1 MATIKDVAKLAG
13 VSIATVSNYINQTKP
28 VSKELSW
35 TIQEAIDTLHYQQN
49 LNARSLKSSAGTDIG
64 IILPDLNDSYY
75 VQIFQ
80 GINSSFMDSPYYLNV
95 EFSRDIPEYE
105 QRIADSFSRK
115 KISGLIMVSCR
126 PEKWKYYYNNFTS
139 ANIPV
144 VLIDRAIVDLDANFV
159 SFDNRSLMKEMT
171 KKLIQAGIENL
182 VLFSGP
188 EKFSCEAECIR
199 GFKDACSEYGPHP
212 SRLYHI
218 TTDMSK
224 EDAFRRTVTLLKEQI
239 PGGVAATS
247 ESLAEG
253 IMEGIRILGYSTEK
267 IPVFTLSEDH
277 WNLHT
282 HSLSSGFSMRRAI
295 ELGRTAA
302 RLLKRQM
309 QDPLTRENET
319 IILDNQK
326 EHNVSFR
333 WNHSFT
339 TGKAGTFSSLPVT
352 AGSLQKKKIRLLL
365 LDTPQVTATM
375 GLVKNFTDHTGIEVE
390 AAVLPHHLL
399 YEEILQTFYSRHPAD
414 SHAKEKTAREKD
426 GFSAGQDTD
435 IFMYDLPWLPS
446 LAAEGILEN
455 ITEEVRALDA
465 NLFLPG
471 SPDDYG
477 RFEDAYYGLP
487 FMYAPQI
494 LYYRKDLFEDAALRK
509 QYEGRYR
516 ISLRPPKT
524 LKEFNTAAEFFSL
537 HTDAVPYSVT
547 VPTAYSECLT
557 PEIYMRLRA
566 YGARLFD
573 HNGHVCLNSP
583 QALAAYINFAGILK
597 YAKPDYRTATDSS
610 AVDDFLA
617 GETSMLISYPSFLA
631 DVTDL
636 RRSSMI
642 GSIGYSRIPGGAP
655 LLGGWG
661 LGINSRSHQK
671 EEAMQF
677 IRWTCDEQI
686 ANYSILL
693 GGLPAIAG
701 AYQNDELTQLCP
713 WLPLYRE
720 VYRSCSPTVPPTL
733 PGHKVIPQYETDK
746 IVCRWINR
754 MLDEGL
760 EVQDVV
766 RGTHNDLENLTRR
779 YLSG

>member
-35 TIQEAIDTLHYQQN
+35 AIREAIDTLHYQQN
-49 LNARSLKSSAGTDIG
+49 LNARSLKSSTGTDIG

-80 GINSSFMDSPYYLNV
+80 GINSHFMSSPYYLNV
-95 EFSRDIPEYE
+95 DFSRDIPEFE
-105 QRIADSFSRK
+105 QNIADSFSRK
-115 KISGLIMVSCR
+115 KVRGLIMVSCR
-126 PEKWKYYYNNFTS
+126 PEKWKYYYDNFTS

-144 VLIDRAIVDLDANFV
+144 VLIDRTIENLDANFV
-159 SFDNRSLMKEMT
+159 SFDNRRLMKEMT
-171 KKLIQAGIENL
+171 EKLIAAGIDPL

-188 EKFSCEAECIR
+188 ERFRCEAECIR
-199 GFKDACSEYGPHP
+199 GFFDAYAFSGLSTNRRNC
-212 SRLYHI
+212 I

-224 EDAFRRTVTLLKEQI
+224 EDAFRKTVALLKQQI
-239 PGGVAATS
+239 PRGVVSTS

-253 IMEGIRILGYSTEK
+253 IMEGIRVLGYSTDS

-282 HSLSSGFSMRRAI
+282 HSLSSGFSMRRPI
-295 ELGRTAA
+295 QLGRTAA
-302 RLLKRQM
+302 HLLERQM
-309 QDPLTRENET
+309 LNPLTRENET
-319 IILDNQK
+319 VILDNQK
-326 EHNVSFR
+326 EHSVSFR
-333 WNHSFT
+333 WNRRFPAGRSVFPE
-339 TGKAGTFSSLPVT
+339 TGS
-352 AGSLQKKKIRLLL
+352 GSDNPKPQKKIRVLA

-375 GLVKNFTDHTGIEVE
+375 GLVKNFTDRTGIMVD
-390 AAVLPHHLL
+390 AKVLPHHLL
-399 YEEILQTFYSRHPAD
+399 YEEILHSFYGGNGSEDTSSDRIGHEQGLSSD
-414 SHAKEKTAREKD
+414 D
-426 GFSAGQDTD
+426 DCTD

-446 LAAEGILEN
+446 LAAEGILAN
-455 ITEEVRALDA
+455 ISEETSRLDEH
-465 NLFLPG
+465 LFLPG
-471 SPDDYG
+471 SLDDYG
-477 RFEDAYYGLP
+477 RFDDACYGLP

-494 LYYRKDLFEDAALRK
+494 LYYRKDLFENPALRR
-509 QYEGRYR
+509 QYESRYR

-524 LKEFNTAAEFFSL
+524 LKEFNTVAEFFTL
-537 HTDAVPYSVT
+537 HTDAVPYSLT

-557 PEIYMRLRA
+557 PEIYMRLRS

-573 HNGHVCLNSP
+573 HAGKVCLYST
-583 QALAAYINFAGILK
+583 QALAAYNNFAGILK
-597 YAKPDYRTATDSS
+597 FARPDYRTATDIS
-610 AVDDFLA
+610 AVHDFLS

-636 RRSSMI
+636 RKSSMI

-661 LGINSRSHQK
+661 LGINSRSRK
-671 EEAMQF
+671 KDEAMQF
-677 IRWTCDEQI
+677 ILWTCDEQI
-686 ANYSILL
+686 ANYSVLL

-720 VYRSCSPTVPPTL
+720 VYQSCRPTMPPTL

-746 IVCRWINR
+746 IVCNWVNR
-754 MLDEGL
+754 MLDERL

-766 RGTHNDLENLTRR
+766 KGTHRDLEELVLR
-779 YLSG
+779 YRM